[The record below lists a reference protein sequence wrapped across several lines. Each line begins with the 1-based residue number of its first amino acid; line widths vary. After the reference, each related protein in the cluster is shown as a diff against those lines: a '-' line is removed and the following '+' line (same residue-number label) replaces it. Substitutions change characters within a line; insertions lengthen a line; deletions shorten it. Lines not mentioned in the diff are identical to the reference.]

1 MKTQQHTQAWLSL
14 TNFSSRFL
22 LAVLHLQTIRG
33 QVSRSGVR
41 KALSG
46 LSSDLSEAYD
56 KTFEAIKH
64 QSQSRQQLALKALM
78 WVSSA
83 RRPLNSLELRH
94 ALATRVE
101 DTDLDVDNLPPL
113 RLVVRSCC
121 GLIAVDD
128 LENDGSE
135 VRLVHHTL
143 YLYLHKRQRVWLANA
158 HPMIAQICLSYL
170 LFESLCVPADA
181 TYQSSKCREEEHHKR
196 VEQKGQ
202 EELFVLNQFALDH
215 WGYHASL
222 CPPETYVEPAMRFL
236 TDTER
241 LKALYPGNNRI
252 TGLHIAA
259 ASGVKTL
266 AHALI
271 TRGYRVDA
279 RDIREETP
287 LHKACALN
295 HTETAIL
302 LLKHGAKPDLWS
314 LAMVTPL
321 FIAVENGNKTLAKA
335 LLSNGAAIDMACK
348 DHWTALHKA
357 ADVGDLDMVK
367 FLVDHGS
374 STRNASARGLTAL
387 HRAAGRGHLSVMRF
401 LLESGGGVQIEQVTR
416 DGWTPLHGAASSG
429 RTEAASWLL
438 TYGADVHHCSWDG
451 RTPLH
456 RAVQGGYPDTVE
468 MLILRGA
475 NVMQKDSN
483 GDLPLHIAA
492 REGHGEIID
501 RLLKKGL
508 QQLSHLNEN
517 GWSPLQEAQLS
528 GFHATEKRLRKHAHQ
543 SASNEG
549 ESILT
554 KAIQTDDVSTIKHH
568 LISNK
573 VEIDSRDTQGRTLLH
588 QAFLAESYNV
598 ASVLLSNGADV
609 HAKFETG
616 GWQAIHYAALSGN
629 PQAVQLCL
637 DHGADA
643 DSRTQHGQTPLH
655 HACRN
660 GNEETIQLLLD
671 RGVNVAAQD
680 DRGWQPLHHAAAAGH
695 KGVVSMLVFSGRLN
709 PAALMANWRSFQ
721 SCAANRGHHEV
732 VEMIRE
738 FRYSLS

>member
-1 MKTQQHTQAWLSL
+1 M
-14 TNFSSRFL
+14 
-22 LAVLHLQTIRG
+22 
-33 QVSRSGVR
+33 
-41 KALSG
+41 
-46 LSSDLSEAYD
+46 SSDLSEAYD
-56 KTFEAIKH
+56 KTFEAIEH

-101 DTDLDVDNLPPL
+101 DTNLDVDNIPPL
-113 RLVVRSCC
+113 RLVARSCC

-143 YLYLHKRQRVWLANA
+143 YQYLHKRQRAWLADS
-158 HPMIAQICLSYL
+158 HPMIAQTCLSYL

-181 TYQSSKCREEEHHKR
+181 TYQSSKCQEEHRK
-196 VEQKGQ
+196 Q
-202 EELFVLNQFALDH
+202 ERKDGPKLFILKQFALDH
-215 WGYHASL
+215 WGYHAAL

-236 TDTER
+236 SDTDR

-266 AHALI
+266 VHMLI
-271 TRGYRVDA
+271 TRGYRINA

-295 HTETAIL
+295 HTETAISL
-302 LLKHGAKPDLWS
+302 LRHGAKPDLWS

-321 FIAVENGNKTLAKA
+321 FITVENGNKTLAKA
-335 LLSNGAAIDMACK
+335 LLSQGAAIDMACK

-401 LLESGGGVQIEQVTR
+401 LLENGEGAQIKQVSQ

-429 RTEAASWLL
+429 RTEAVSLL
-438 TYGADVHHCSWDG
+438 LSYGADIHHCSWHG

-456 RAVQGGYPDTVE
+456 RAVQGGCPDTVAI
-468 MLILRGA
+468 LISHGA
-475 NVMQKDSN
+475 NVMHNDSTD
-483 GDLPLHIAA
+483 DLPLHIAA

-501 RLLKKGL
+501 RLLEKGL

-528 GFHATEKRLRKHAHQ
+528 GFHATEKCLRKHAHQ

-573 VEIDSRDTQGRTLLH
+573 VEVESRDTQGRTLLH
-588 QAFLAESYNV
+588 QAFHAESYNA
-598 ASVLLSNGADV
+598 ASALLSNGANI

-671 RGVNVAAQD
+671 RGVHVATED

-709 PAALMANWRSFQ
+709 PAALMANWRTFQ
-721 SCAANRGHHEV
+721 SCAAIRGHHEV

>member
-1 MKTQQHTQAWLSL
+1 M
-14 TNFSSRFL
+14 
-22 LAVLHLQTIRG
+22 AVLHLQTIRG

-46 LSSDLSEAYD
+46 LSSDLGEAYD
-56 KTFEAIKH
+56 KTFEAIEH
-64 QSQSRQQLALKALM
+64 QSQSRQQLALKSLM
-78 WVSSA
+78 WVSST
-83 RRPLNSLELRH
+83 RKPLNSLELRH

-128 LENDGSE
+128 LESDCSE

-143 YLYLHKRQRVWLANA
+143 YQYLHKRQRVWLADA
-158 HPMIAQICLSYL
+158 HPMIAQTCLSYL
-170 LFESLCVPADA
+170 LFKSLCVPADA
-181 TYQSSKCREEEHHKR
+181 TYQSSKCREEEHNKQR
-196 VEQKGQ
+196 GQ
-202 EELFVLNQFALDH
+202 EGQGEHFVLQRFALEH
-215 WGYHASL
+215 WGYHAAL
-222 CPPETYVEPAMRFL
+222 CPPETYIEPAMRFL

-266 AHALI
+266 VQTLI
-271 TRGYRVDA
+271 THGHRVNA
-279 RDIREETP
+279 RDICEETP

-321 FIAVENGNKTLAKA
+321 FIAVENGNKALLKA
-335 LLSNGAAIDMACK
+335 LLSNGATIDMACK
-348 DHWTALHKA
+348 DHWAALHKA
-357 ADVGDLDMVK
+357 ADIGDLDMVT
-367 FLVDHGS
+367 FLIEHGS
-374 STRNASARGLTAL
+374 STTNASARGLTAL

-401 LLESGGGVQIEQVTR
+401 LLENGEGTQTNQVTR

-429 RTEAASWLL
+429 RTEAASLL
-438 TYGADVHHCSWDG
+438 LNYGADVHHCSWDG

-456 RAVQGGYPDTVE
+456 RAVEGGHPDTVA
-468 MLILRGA
+468 MLISRGA
-475 NVMQKDSN
+475 NVMQKDSTN
-483 GDLPLHIAA
+483 DLPLHIAA

-501 RLLKKGL
+501 RLLEKGL

-528 GFHATEKRLRKHAHQ
+528 GFHVAEKRLRKHAHQ

-549 ESILT
+549 ENILT
-554 KAIQTDDVSTIKHH
+554 KAIQTDDVSTIKQH
-568 LISNK
+568 LISNQ
-573 VEIDSRDTQGRTLLH
+573 VEIESRDTQGRTLLH
-588 QAFLAESYNV
+588 QAFHAESYNV
-598 ASVLLSNGADV
+598 ASALLFNGANI
-609 HAKFETG
+609 HATFETG

-629 PQAVQLCL
+629 PQALQLCL
-637 DHGADA
+637 DYGADA

-671 RGVNVAAQD
+671 RGVNVAAED

-695 KGVVSMLVFSGRLN
+695 KRVVSMLVFSGRLN
-709 PAALMANWRSFQ
+709 PAALMANWRTFQ
-721 SCAANRGHHEV
+721 SCAAIRGA
-732 VEMIRE
+732 
-738 FRYSLS
+738 S